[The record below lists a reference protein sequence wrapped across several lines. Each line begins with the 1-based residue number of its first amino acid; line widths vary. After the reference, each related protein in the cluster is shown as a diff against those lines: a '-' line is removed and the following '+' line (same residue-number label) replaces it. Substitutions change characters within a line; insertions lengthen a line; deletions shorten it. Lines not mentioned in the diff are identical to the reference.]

1 MISNLKQS
9 TNAALLDGPLS
20 VGAATMGNDIYGG
33 ELISSEADDLRI
45 ENQQL
50 YGLIVQL
57 ILDLNDLEDTCG
69 PAVITRGDST
79 W

>member
-1 MISNLKQS
+1 
-9 TNAALLDGPLS
+9 
-20 VGAATMGNDIYGG
+20 MGNDIYGS

-57 ILDLNDLEDTCG
+57 ILDLNDLEGACG
-69 PAVITRGDST
+69 QQLSLAVIRHRNVS
-79 W
+79 

>member
-1 MISNLKQS
+1 
-9 TNAALLDGPLS
+9 
-20 VGAATMGNDIYGG
+20 MGNDIYGS

-57 ILDLNDLEDTCG
+57 ILDLNDLEDACG
-69 PAVITRGDST
+69 PAVITRGNST

>member
-1 MISNLKQS
+1 
-9 TNAALLDGPLS
+9 
-20 VGAATMGNDIYGG
+20 MGNDIYGS

-57 ILDLNDLEDTCG
+57 ILDLNDLEDACRRQLSL
-69 PAVITRGDST
+69 AVIRHSNVS
-79 W
+79 

>member
-1 MISNLKQS
+1 
-9 TNAALLDGPLS
+9 
-20 VGAATMGNDIYGG
+20 MGNDIYGS

-57 ILDLNDLEDTCG
+57 ILDLNDLEDACG
-69 PAVITRGDST
+69 RQLSLAVIRHSNVS
-79 W
+79 

>member
-1 MISNLKQS
+1 
-9 TNAALLDGPLS
+9 
-20 VGAATMGNDIYGG
+20 MGNDIYGS
-33 ELISSEADDLRI
+33 ELISSEGDDLRI

-57 ILDLNDLEDTCG
+57 ILDLNDLEDACG
-69 PAVITRGDST
+69 PAVIIRGNST